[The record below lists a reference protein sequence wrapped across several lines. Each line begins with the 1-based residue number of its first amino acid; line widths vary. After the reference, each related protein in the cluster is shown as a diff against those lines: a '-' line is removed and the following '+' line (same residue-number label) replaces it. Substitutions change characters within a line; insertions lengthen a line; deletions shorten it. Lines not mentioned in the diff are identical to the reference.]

1 MHSRSLEENH
11 FPFAGRIGGN
21 QEFTLDRSDPNSKRI
36 LKETPD
42 AAPFVTWKAS
52 FDLNQFRQINLWKAA
67 LIEGWGECHLR
78 FERLG
83 LKG

>member
-1 MHSRSLEENH
+1 MHSLSLKENH

-21 QEFTLDRSDPNSKRI
+21 QEFTLDQSDPNSKRI
-36 LKETPD
+36 LKEIPD

-52 FDLNQFRQINLWKAA
+52 FDLNQFWQINLWKAA